1 MMRSLKNKG
10 SVFSA
15 SNHNKEE
22 QRHAE
27 KIKNIKQLIASG
39 ILKIFIKGVFY
50 GFSKRKSV
58 KSRRVGQSHD
68 KRQSGGG

>member
-1 MMRSLKNKG
+1 MMHLLKNKG

-15 SNHNKEE
+15 LHHNEEE

-27 KIKNIKQLIASG
+27 KIKNIERMIIADF
-39 ILKIFIKGVFY
+39 KIFYQGVFY

-58 KSRRVGQSHD
+58 KSRRVGQSHNQ
-68 KRQSGGG
+68 RQSGGG

>member
-10 SVFSA
+10 AFE
-15 SNHNKEE
+15 KRFTPPQGGT

-39 ILKIFIKGVFY
+39 F
-50 GFSKRKSV
+50 
-58 KSRRVGQSHD
+58 
-68 KRQSGGG
+68 

>member
-15 SNHNKEE
+15 SHPNKEE

-27 KIKNIKQLIASG
+27 KIKNIERTIIADF
-39 ILKIFIKGVFY
+39 KNFYQGVFY
-50 GFSKRKSV
+50 GISKRK
-58 KSRRVGQSHD
+58 
-68 KRQSGGG
+68 

>member
-15 SNHNKEE
+15 LNHNKEE

-27 KIKNIKQLIASG
+27 KIKNTKQLIASG
-39 ILKIFIKGVFY
+39 FLKFKIARSKKWVFKTKI
-50 GFSKRKSV
+50 S
-58 KSRRVGQSHD
+58 
-68 KRQSGGG
+68 